1 MAHTRGHKGGIALR
15 REGRGVH
22 TSTNVGKLQKDTGP
36 RGRELCRRRR
46 TAKAPTLRQCTPRR
60 HEKQSEAS
68 ELDPRTRSTSASL
81 QRCWCGRGSKRG
93 TTPPPPPPPLARPLL
108 PPSPPPFTRCPRCP
122 SRGWQRRGFPPA
134 RRSAQRQALLLVSSN
149 SSSSC
154 RSISSR
160 AARGVAGR
168 CSQN

>member
-1 MAHTRGHKGGIALR
+1 MK
-15 REGRGVH
+15 GRGGGAH
-22 TSTNVGKLQKDTGP
+22 TSTNVGKPQKDTRP

-93 TTPPPPPPPLARPLL
+93 TTPPPPPLARPLL

-122 SRGWQRRGFPPA
+122 SRGRQRRGFPPA
-134 RRSAQRQALLLVSSN
+134 RRSAQRQALLHA
-149 SSSSC
+149 SSSSSSSSPSC

>member
-1 MAHTRGHKGGIALR
+1 MEGGAGECR
-15 REGRGVH
+15 AQ
-22 TSTNVGKLQKDTGP
+22 TSTNVSKLKKDTVP

-46 TAKAPTLRQCTPRR
+46 TAKAPTIRQCTPRR

-93 TTPPPPPPPLARPLL
+93 TTPPPPPPLARPLL
-108 PPSPPPFTRCPRCP
+108 PPSPPPFTGCPRCP
-122 SRGWQRRGFPPA
+122 GRGRQRRGFPPG
-134 RRSAQRQALLLVSSN
+134 RKSAQRQALLHA
-149 SSSSC
+149 SSSGSSPSC